1 MMKTFLKWGAIAF
14 LIFFIAFRP
23 GEAADVVG
31 SLASGILDAAN
42 GFSQFFTD
50 LVT

>member
-1 MMKTFLKWGAIAF
+1 MKKLISWGSVAF
-14 LIFFIAFRP
+14 LVFFIAFRP

-31 SLASGILDAAN
+31 SLAGGILDVAN
-42 GFSQFFTD
+42 GFAKFFTD